1 MSLVS
6 VIDIGS
12 NSIRLVLVKIENNTY
27 KIINQVKESAR
38 LGENMDEELNLAEAK
53 IEKAILTLKEFKSI
67 SNSYKVE
74 KIYAVATEA
83 VRKAKNRQYFLY
95 RVKMEAGIDIRVLT
109 GDEEAYY
116 DYFGVINT
124 LEEEDA
130 LLMDIGG
137 SSTEIIH
144 ISKRKV
150 VNKISIPYGCIS
162 LTKNYSISENDAS
175 FYSILEGIPWLRG
188 VKVKTLIGVGGSFR
202 NVGKIHRKMLQYPL
216 DTAHNYKMTPEDI
229 KKLQFIIKDKS
240 SEEMKNI
247 NGLSKERA
255 DIFKGAVAFIGKTTE
270 YCSIENIILSNAGL
284 REGVTLKEVL
294 KINNPIEDIFD
305 FSLNSI
311 MNEFKVSK
319 IHMQK
324 IYKLSKKLCERFNIS
339 DENSSEK
346 IKIIKAA
353 SLMYVLSF
361 NPEFSNKNINL
372 FEVAAFIKIN
382 GISHRE
388 IMISLLSSV
397 FDKSTVLITDVYKYL
412 NFIREEDI
420 IFSAKL
426 LTVLSIVNLID
437 NITANSLLDLE
448 CYKENDVYVIKTIC
462 VKSLKINVDKNEK
475 VYKDFKKLFG
485 AELIIQK

>member
-1 MSLVS
+1 MSLIS

-38 LGENMDEELNLAEAK
+38 LGENMDKDLNIAEEK
-53 IEKAILTLKEFKSI
+53 VEKAIQTLKEFKSI

-83 VRKAKNRQYFLY
+83 VRKSKNKQYFLY
-95 RVKMEAGIDIRVLT
+95 RVKMETGVDIRILT

-124 LEEEDA
+124 LEEKDA

-144 ISKRKV
+144 IHDRKV
-150 VNKISIPYGCIS
+150 MNKISIPYGCIS
-162 LTKNYSISENDAS
+162 LTKNYSDAAMDMD
-175 FYSILEGIPWLRG
+175 FNNILDSVTWLKDVR
-188 VKVKTLIGVGGSFR
+188 VNTLIGIGGSFR
-202 NVGKIHRKMLQYPL
+202 NVGKIHRKLVQYPL
-216 DTAHNYKMTPEDI
+216 DAAHNYKLTPGDI
-229 KKLQFIIKDKS
+229 TQLYENIRYKT

-255 DIFKGAVAFIGKTTE
+255 DIFKGAVAFIGKICE

-294 KINNPIEDIFD
+294 KIGKPLEDVFE
-305 FSLNSI
+305 FSLNSVI
-311 MNEFKVSK
+311 NEYKVSK
-319 IHMQK
+319 IHLQK
-324 IYKLSKKLCERFNIS
+324 IYKLSKKLCERLNIYDEKSS
-339 DENSSEK
+339 DENK
-346 IKIIKAA
+346 ILKTA
-353 SLMYVLSF
+353 SLMYALRT
-361 NPEFSNKNINL
+361 NPEFNSKNNL
-372 FEVAAFIKIN
+372 FDAVGCIKIN

-388 IMISLLSSV
+388 IIISLLASV
-397 FDKSTVLITDVYKYL
+397 FDKSTLLSTDVYNFFKY
-412 NFIREEDI
+412 IKEEDV

-426 LTVLSIVNLID
+426 LTIFNVVNFID
-437 NITANSLLDLE
+437 SVTGNALLDLE
-448 CYKENDVYVIKTIC
+448 CYKENDDYIVKTI
-462 VKSLKINVDKNEK
+462 VAKSFKFSIDKNAS
-475 VYKDFKKLFG
+475 VYKDFKKLFN